1 MKLRERSTKQKQAIS
16 RVFER
21 SDRPVTV
28 QEVHQAAGETCDS
41 LGIATVYRAVS
52 RLLASGWLTEVQLPG
67 QPTRYERMALA
78 HHHHFHCDRCE
89 ILYDVLAPCDAL
101 STMIPDGF
109 TVRRHELTFYG
120 ICESC
125 RVKDNDSAQ
134 TQ

>member
-21 SDRPVTV
+21 YGRPVTV
-28 QEVHQAAGETCDS
+28 QEVHQAAGETCES

-67 QPTRYERMALA
+67 QPTRYERMDLA

-101 STMIPDGF
+101 STMIPEGF

-125 RVKDNDSAQ
+125 RVTDSDSEQ